1 MILESFL
8 LFLFCLNLDYYLR
21 NFFSRKNAR
30 NLVAAFHAYFSVI
43 FHTLYFININFD
55 FSKYLSDFAFSLSI
69 GYFLFDI
76 YYIIKYDKLD
86 ILRYMFIYHHFASI
100 YLLFNNTLI
109 DNTNQ
114 LILVAE
120 ISNLPSY
127 PIYHLLHLQNRDDKI
142 NTYINLLKLIQK
154 IIYFFIRI
162 ILMSNLLVNQIIQL
176 DFNNSQNFYLAI
188 ISIPVYFM
196 GIIWT
201 VLLLFG

>member
-1 MILESFL
+1 MILESFF
-8 LFLFCLNLDYYLR
+8 LFLFCLILDNYLR
-21 NFFSRKNAR
+21 IFFNRKNAR

-43 FHTLYFININFD
+43 FHTLYFININFE

-69 GYFLFDI
+69 GYFFFDI

-100 YLLFNNTLI
+100 YLLVNNTLI
-109 DNTNQ
+109 DNSNQ

-120 ISNLPSY
+120 LSNLTSY
-127 PIYHLLHLQNRDDKI
+127 PIYHLLHLENRNNRI
-142 NTYINLLKLIQK
+142 NIYIELLKLIQK

-162 ILMSNLLVNQIIQL
+162 ILMSNLLVNQYIQL
-176 DFNNSQNFYLAI
+176 DFNNSENLYLAI